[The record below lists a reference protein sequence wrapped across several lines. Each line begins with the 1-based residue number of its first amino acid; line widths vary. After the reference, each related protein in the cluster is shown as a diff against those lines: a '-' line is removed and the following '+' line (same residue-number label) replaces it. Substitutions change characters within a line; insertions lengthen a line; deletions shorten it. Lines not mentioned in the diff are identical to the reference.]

1 MKKLKQ
7 RTSENTSVIYWL
19 ERSFPLAAHFND
31 IKHDIMSLRLFSIDP
46 SPAPSR
52 EGDHNL
58 LLNRSEASWIFSLRT
73 LSPKQTALFLIVH
86 IME

>member
-7 RTSENTSVIYWL
+7 RTSEHTSVIYWL

-31 IKHDIMSLRLFSIDP
+31 IKHDIMSLRLFSIEP

-58 LLNRSEASWIFSLRT
+58 LLNRSEASWMSAHHGVDEREFLAQI
-73 LSPKQTALFLIVH
+73 QTNF
-86 IME
+86 